1 MAEPET
7 VPEAAPETPVALRE
21 CALTADDLQVLVGG
35 AALVPRPAALF
46 RIEGPG
52 AVACVQGIVTND
64 VQKRGPDTLCYGAL
78 LTPKGMLAVECWLL
92 RDGDAIL
99 LIADPAV
106 HATALDLFRRQLPPR
121 LARVHDWSA
130 THEVRVAVGSTARAG
145 AGVPAEAGKVARA
158 DGAWIAQAPAA
169 APFGAL
175 LVTPAGAATPTL
187 GLPAGAPLLGEA
199 ARILAGFPAHGA
211 EIDAKTLPQE
221 IRFDEHDGVSYTK
234 GCYTGQETVARIHF
248 RGHPNRELRAL
259 RFAAGAITD
268 PARLEIRAG
277 EKVVGTVRS
286 LLRLPDGRAIGLAPV
301 RREVEP
307 GSVVEALGGTAEVVV
322 PPVVLPETTNG
333 RP

>member
-1 MAEPET
+1 MAEPEALA
-7 VPEAAPETPVALRE
+7 EAAPDAAPTLRE
-21 CALTADDLQVLVGG
+21 CAVTADELDMLQTG
-35 AALVPRPAALF
+35 AALVPRPASLF

-92 RDGDAIL
+92 RDGDAML

-106 HATALDLFRRQLPPR
+106 HDVALDLFRRQLPPR
-121 LARVHDWSA
+121 LAKVHDWSA
-130 THEVRVAVGSTARAG
+130 SHVVRVAVGSTARAG
-145 AGVPAEAGKVARA
+145 AGVPAEAGKVARL
-158 DGAWIAQAPAA
+158 DEAWIAQAPAA

-175 LVTPAGAATPTL
+175 LIAPADAAAPTL
-187 GLPAGAPLLGEA
+187 GIPEGPAVLGEA

-259 RFAAGAITD
+259 RFAAGAVAD
-268 PARLEIRAG
+268 PTRLEIRAG

-286 LLRLPDGRAIGLAPV
+286 LLRLPDGRAVGLAPV

-307 GSVVEALGGTAEVVV
+307 GSVVAALGGAAEVVV
-322 PPVVLPETTNG
+322 PPVVVGPG
-333 RP
+333 